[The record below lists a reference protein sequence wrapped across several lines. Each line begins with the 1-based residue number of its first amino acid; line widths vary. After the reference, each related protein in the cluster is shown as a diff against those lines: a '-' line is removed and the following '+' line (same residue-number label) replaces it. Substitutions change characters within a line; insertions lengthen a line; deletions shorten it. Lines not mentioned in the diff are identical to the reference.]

1 MAQAIAT
8 GPSTLPGWLN
18 FWSSSTSIG
27 MSANAFNFNYLLM
40 WGGKFGPSVASG
52 QWYRWITSL
61 LVHQSF
67 SHVVSNMVLFLIL
80 AGYLEHNYG
89 TIRIFVI
96 FIASGE
102 LSLALS
108 CLSKRLLDLDL
119 QESEAK

>member
-1 MAQAIAT
+1 MAQLLVQLHEHRDVCQRIQLQ
-8 GPSTLPGWLN
+8 LPVDV
-18 FWSSSTSIG
+18 
-27 MSANAFNFNYLLM
+27 
-40 WGGKFGPSVASG
+40 GGEVRAVRRLGAV
-52 QWYRWITSL
+52 YRWITSL